1 MFDQMGHPLSADIP
15 LDEDWQSQV
24 DYGKGADKATWSA
37 TACGTDG
44 CGDVPPTNWIDQL
57 AFAQT
62 YASGTTAT
70 GICDL
75 PTYNDPNRLGNLS
88 PDPVAP
94 ILPGGECSTPIMK
107 NLNGGFWV
115 GSPTPGDGVQVQS
128 NDWGLYLD
136 NGVHLKFNSPP

>member
-1 MFDQMGHPLSADIP
+1 MGAETCSRLTGSTSLHL
-15 LDEDWQSQV
+15 L
-24 DYGKGADKATWSA
+24 KR
-37 TACGTDG
+37 
-44 CGDVPPTNWIDQL
+44 
-57 AFAQT
+57 T
-62 YASGTTAT
+62 YGTTAT

-75 PTYNDPNRLGNLS
+75 PTYNDPNRLGNVS